1 VKRLLTVSE
10 SPRILFKRGNSEE
23 AYQVLAKIYRKAT
36 AQQIHAKA
44 DLLRQSVKQS
54 IQVME
59 KMTFR
64 ERLDSIFKVGANRRA
79 LIVGAGLQALQQL
92 CGFNSLMYYSR

>member
-1 VKRLLTVSE
+1 
-10 SPRILFKRGNSEE
+10 
-23 AYQVLAKIYRKAT
+23 
-36 AQQIHAKA
+36 
-44 DLLRQSVKQS
+44 
-54 IQVME
+54 ME

-64 ERLDSIFKVGANRRA
+64 ERLDSMFKVGANRRA